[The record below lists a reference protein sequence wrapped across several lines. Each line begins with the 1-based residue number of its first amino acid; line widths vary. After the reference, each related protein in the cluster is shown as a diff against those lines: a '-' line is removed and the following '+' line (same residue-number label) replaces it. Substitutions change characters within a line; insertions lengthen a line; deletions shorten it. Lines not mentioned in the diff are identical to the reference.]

1 MPSPQVTTVKEVE
14 SPVLFFLSV
23 PPRLPEGER
32 TLNLVTLD
40 GSVVVTTLKLPVP
53 GLVVIVPSTLT
64 SVVLT
69 SLPEVKALGFSTGV
83 SACLLGLIGEVCSPG
98 SSELHF
104 IWQNDRLTAVSSFIF
119 VEFRWVYIPGEQR
132 PLFGLRV

>member
-1 MPSPQVTTVKEVE
+1 MT
-14 SPVLFFLSV
+14 L
-23 PPRLPEGER
+23 GE
-32 TLNLVTLD
+32 
-40 GSVVVTTLKLPVP
+40 SVVVTTLKLPVP

-69 SLPEVKALGFSTGV
+69 SHPEVKALGFSTGV

-119 VEFRWVYIPGEQR
+119 VEFVGFILSLRETVVWLAGVQGIVI
-132 PLFGLRV
+132 GLTDV